1 MINFRFHLA
10 SLIAIFLALALGV
23 VVGAGVIDRGVV
35 DTLNGRLDSVE
46 SKSDRIQGENDVL
59 RGENSELTDAI
70 GAMQC
75 PAVDNTLLAEDIGIV
90 AVRGVDDAAV
100 KNTIAA
106 ATCGGGTV
114 TGTLWL
120 EDKWALANDD
130 DVAAMAQAV
139 GSSSKRKETVRTAAW
154 KQLVERLQSPPPAG
168 DISTDF
174 LTTLEDAQF
183 VTFEPQGEDGP
194 PIAEFPRRNA
204 SMLLAVGNDAVVPS
218 KDVVMPAA
226 TAFVA
231 AGVPLVVAEVVRGG
245 RRRTAARL
253 RRSCPSATACSASRC
268 RRSTISIAPRDRPP
282 RCSPSRACASRNR
295 RSATTAS
302 TKTASRCYPTS
313 RSEAGRLRRCRGPRG
328 RAHRRGTGTRRD
340 RRWRRGAGRACP
352 GRSRSRTSSGPTC
365 KASTCPTSTA
375 CSRHRR
381 SAVSSPMA
389 STAPARSGATT

>member
-46 SKSDRIQGENDVL
+46 SKADRIQGENDVL

-106 ATCGGGTV
+106 ATCGGGSV

-168 DISTDF
+168 DLSTDF
-174 LTTLEDAQF
+174 LTTLEDAQIRHLRAS
-183 VTFEPQGEDGP
+183 GEDGP
-194 PIAEFPRRNA
+194 PIARI
-204 SMLLAVGNDAVVPS
+204 
-218 KDVVMPAA
+218 PAA
-226 TAFVA
+226 QRVDA
-231 AGVPLVVAEVVRGG
+231 ARRGQRRRRTQQGRGDARGDRVRRRRGSARRRRGLLGG
-245 RRRTAARL
+245 RRRTAARWT
-253 RRSCPSATACSASRC
+253 RSCPSATACSASRC

-282 RCSPSRACASRNR
+282 RCSPSPACASRQPQVGHYGIDEDGLTLLPDI
-295 RSATTAS
+295 SQ
-302 TKTASRCYPTS
+302 
-313 RSEAGRLRRCRGPRG
+313 
-328 RAHRRGTGTRRD
+328 
-340 RRWRRGAGRACP
+340 
-352 GRSRSRTSSGPTC
+352 
-365 KASTCPTSTA
+365 
-375 CSRHRR
+375 
-381 SAVSSPMA
+381 
-389 STAPARSGATT
+389 